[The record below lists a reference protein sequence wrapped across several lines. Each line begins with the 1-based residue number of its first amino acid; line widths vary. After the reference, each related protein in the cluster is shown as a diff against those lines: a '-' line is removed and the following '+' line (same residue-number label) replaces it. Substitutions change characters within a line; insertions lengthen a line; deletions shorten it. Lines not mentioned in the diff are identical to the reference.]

1 MVGEASKDILL
12 LNFINTITKKDASM
26 DDIKQ
31 KVKAVIFDMD
41 GTIIKTENAWRNAN
55 VELLRRKGFSEKD
68 VHESFLESLSGMGLL
83 NAVTA
88 IKDQFKLTDSVENL
102 IIEKKEIANMF
113 LSQSIDFVEGF
124 QTFHK
129 KLQHNNI
136 PTSIATNSSLENLI
150 VLIKQM
156 NFNDF
161 FGDNM
166 YCVDHVANKA
176 KPDPALFL
184 HAADKLGVLPA
195 DCIVFEDSLYGFQ
208 AANAAGMKC
217 IAIKTPIN
225 KEYLSHVHYAISSY
239 HEAEEALASV
249 IKK

>member
-1 MVGEASKDILL
+1 
-12 LNFINTITKKDASM
+12 M

-31 KVKAVIFDMD
+31 KVKAIIFDMD
-41 GTIIKTENAWRNAN
+41 GTIIKTENAWRSAN
-55 VELLRRKGFSEKD
+55 IELLRRKGFS
-68 VHESFLESLSGMGLL
+68 VQQGHETFLESLSGMGLL

-88 IKDQFKLTDSVENL
+88 IKDQFGLTESVENL
-102 IIEKKEIANMF
+102 IVEKKEIANIF

-136 PTSIATNSSLENLI
+136 PTSIATNSSLENLT

-161 FGDNM
+161 FGDKM
-166 YCVDHVANKA
+166 YCVDHVGNKA

-184 HAADKLGVLPA
+184 HAADKLGVHPA

-208 AANAAGMKC
+208 AASAAGMKC

-225 KEYLSHVHYAISSY
+225 KEQLSHVHYAISSY
-239 HEAEEALASV
+239 HEAEVALASV